1 MKWTS
6 WLVLGWLWSTTT
18 VAEVVLGSDK
28 DTADLD
34 IGCLYPLT
42 GPSALW
48 GSDAVVA
55 IKMALDKLK
64 TDPSAP
70 TIRVT
75 VADTMGK
82 QYRSREIALQ
92 FIENEQVD
100 VLCGVVNSNIA
111 LETSKLAFESQTLF
125 LGAGHST
132 PRLTEDALH
141 PWYFHLNNDASQ
153 SSGAGARYLQDI
165 KDEWRWKTLSYI
177 GPDYEYG
184 HQIWQ
189 KMLTALD
196 SLGVDYHV
204 KDEFYSLHGEKDYRR
219 YIDAL
224 LADPP
229 DIVVSGHWTR
239 DLVSFI
245 EQAQLAGLFSRTRF
259 VNFDTGGGYFVLSRL
274 GDALPEGL
282 VLSARSHVN
291 WPATEANREYVGEF
305 YRRAGRYP
313 TFIAQDAY
321 AVITALATAWKQ
333 APEKTVEG
341 VRLSLG
347 GLSFSLP
354 EDPEGFQ
361 SVIDPRTHRIL
372 QVQAIGETV
381 ADGRY
386 SPATRT
392 LGKWKFY
399 SPYEL
404 PNVIESVAET
414 SVAGSSS
421 DERSKWRLGAESAHV
436 GR

>member
-1 MKWTS
+1 MKRVP
-6 WLVLGWLWSTTT
+6 WLMIGWLWST
-18 VAEVVLGSDK
+18 VAAAEVVLGGDK
-28 DTADLD
+28 GSVDLD

-48 GSDAVVA
+48 GRDAVVA
-55 IKMALDKLK
+55 IEMALDKINA
-64 TDPSAP
+64 DPSSP
-70 TIRVT
+70 NIRVT

-92 FIENEQVD
+92 FIEREQVD

-111 LETSKLAFESQTLF
+111 LETSKLAFESRTLF
-125 LGAGHST
+125 LGAGHSS

-153 SSGAGARYLQDI
+153 SSGAGAKYLQDV
-165 KDEWRWKTLSYI
+165 KGEWGWKTLSYI

-184 HQIWQ
+184 HQIWL
-189 KMLTALD
+189 KMVSALD
-196 SLGVDYHV
+196 TLGVDYQV
-204 KDEFYSLHGEKDYRR
+204 KDEFYSLHGEKDYSR

-245 EQAQLAGLFSRTRF
+245 GQAQLAGLFSRTRF

-274 GDALPEGL
+274 GDAVPEGL

-291 WPATEANREYVGEF
+291 WPATEANRDYVDEF
-305 YRRAGRYP
+305 YRRAGGRYP

-321 AVITALATAWKQ
+321 AVIVALAAAWKQ
-333 APEKTVEG
+333 ATEKTVEG
-341 VRLSLG
+341 VRLSLS

-361 SVIDPRTHRIL
+361 SAIDPRTHRIL

-381 ADGRY
+381 ADERY
-386 SPATRT
+386 APATRT
-392 LGKWKFY
+392 LGKWKYYFP
-399 SPYEL
+399 SDL
-404 PNVIESVAET
+404 PNAIENATET
-414 SVAGSSS
+414 SAIDSS
-421 DERSKWRLGAESAHV
+421 AQVSAQN
-436 GR
+436 GG